1 MPLIATM
8 PLWPLVAYFGVVV
21 VMVAGIL
28 ALSWVLGQR
37 RRDRQTGQP
46 YESGMVSTGSAR
58 GPLSAEFYLIAM
70 FFVIFDLEAV
80 FLFAYAIA
88 YDRLGWAGYVEML
101 IFVGVLAAALGY
113 LWKVGA
119 LDWGTSRYGKGRLPT
134 SAAGGGDST
143 RGKS

>member
-21 VMVAGIL
+21 VMVAAIL

-37 RRDRQTGQP
+37 HRDRQTGQP

-58 GPLSAEFYLIAM
+58 GTLSAEFYLIAM

-88 YDRLGWAGYVEML
+88 YDQLGWAGYVEML
-101 IFVGVLAAALGY
+101 IFVGVLVSALGY

-119 LDWGTSRYGKGRLPT
+119 LDWGTSRYGKTPLPN
-134 SAAGGGDST
+134 AAPGGKPAPREES
-143 RGKS
+143 